1 MKFAHL
7 EKQSRILNLH
17 KVKVYFI
24 VCSKIPTVTEQHTVL
39 DVIVHQY
46 PIYKQC
52 ILYL

>member
-17 KVKVYFI
+17 NQVYFI

-39 DVIVHQY
+39 DAIVHQY